1 MKQTVYKVDAFT
13 DHVFGG
19 NPAAVCVMDR
29 WLNENLMQELAMEN
43 NLSET
48 AFIVKEGDDYRIR
61 WFTPTAEVKLC
72 GHATLASAWVFY
84 NVLGYAQKEIGFQ
97 SLSGR
102 LTVTKEDDGRLTL
115 NFPAN
120 MPVKVEIPDPNVF
133 DGLGIAPA
141 PVYMSSFDMMV
152 VLPDEATVV
161 SLSPNF
167 NTLAKV
173 AARGVIVTARGTS
186 ADIVSRCF
194 YPQTG
199 INEDPVTGSAHTIT
213 VPYWAH
219 ELGKTDLKAIQM
231 SARRGHLDCRL
242 VGDRVLISGRAV
254 LFLEGVM
261 IIPDDAL

>member
-1 MKQTVYKVDAFT
+1 MKQKVYKVDAFT
-13 DHVFGG
+13 DRTFGG
-19 NPAAVCVMDR
+19 NPAAVCVMDQ
-29 WLNENLMQELAMEN
+29 WLNDNLMQRLAMEN

-48 AFIVKEGDDYRIR
+48 AFIVKEGNDYRIR

-102 LTVTKEDDGRLTL
+102 LTVTREDDGRLTL

-120 MPVKVEIPDPNVF
+120 MPVAVEHPDPNVF
-133 DGLGIAPA
+133 EGLGIAPA
-141 PVYMSSFDMMV
+141 PVFMSSFDMMV
-152 VLPDEATVV
+152 VLPDEATVEG
-161 SLSPNF
+161 LSPNF

-173 AARGVIVTARGTS
+173 AARGVIVTARGT
-186 ADIVSRCF
+186 ATDIASRCF

-213 VPYWAH
+213 VPYWAKT
-219 ELGKTDLKAIQM
+219 LGKNELKAVQL
-231 SARRGHLDCRL
+231 SARRGYLDCQL
-242 VGDRVLISGRAV
+242 VGDRVLMSGRAV
-254 LFLEGVM
+254 LFLEGEM
-261 IIPDDAL
+261 IIPEDEL